1 MSRIFALIENNIVGN
16 VILADEWPGAID
28 VTDVDPRP
36 GPDWTYD
43 GQAFAPPAPPP
54 APAPEPEPVRIP
66 RDDFIE
72 RFTPQ
77 EWLTNQNRAQTDAN
91 LSMAL
96 ALLMGKPD
104 GMVTL
109 TSPRVSQALAYMV
122 AIGTLTAPRAAAIGA
137 H

>member
-1 MSRIFALIENNIVGN
+1 MAIFALIENGIVTN
-16 VILADEWPGAID
+16 VITADAWPEGID
-28 VTDVDPRP
+28 VTDVSPRP
-36 GPDWTYD
+36 APGWLYD
-43 GQAFAPPAPPP
+43 GSTFSPP
-54 APAPEPEPVRIP
+54 APATPEPEPVRIP

-77 EWLTNQNRAQTDAN
+77 EWLANQTRAQTDAN